1 MRETRGE
8 LDLDWFDEGLADGS
22 CKMASASQI
31 VRKSGKDVGEVN
43 KEARRQRET
52 YTWPRRALKHA
63 NRAASKL
70 GKAATSGFRKLECCF
85 WEWLHVKTFYVTSFF
100 CGRLL
105 GLATHALRFTARP
118 KKFNSWTL
126 ALAGA
131 E

>member
-1 MRETRGE
+1 MEYVRGRPRLPATSAHARFLDEQKLREGFARMRETRGE

-85 WEWLHVKTFYVTSFF
+85 WEWLHVKTFYVTN
-100 CGRLL
+100 LI
-105 GLATHALRFTARP
+105 
-118 KKFNSWTL
+118 
-126 ALAGA
+126 
-131 E
+131 